1 MYNNIYM
8 DFTELPKVIESVSQ
22 LEINDENRGK
32 SNETTTHIINRN
44 NKIFNTQDLNS
55 YFETR
60 KPKKKDYENAQWLT
74 GC

>member
-1 MYNNIYM
+1 M

-22 LEINDENRGK
+22 LEINGEN
-32 SNETTTHIINRN
+32 NNDNN
-44 NKIFNTQDLNS
+44 NKKLLKMNDNPNIQNNQSLTE

-60 KPKKKDYENAQWLT
+60 KPKKKDYENLQWLT